1 MIKLFGWETRVNED
15 LAEKRAA
22 ELAMIWK
29 RKVLE
34 AFNGVLNHFIPLVHM
49 IVTYG
54 VFTIVQKKELNASIV
69 FSSLSGFNILRQ
81 QMFVSTSSIQFAGD
95 LMLISVPFS
104 DGHPL
109 HPRSHP
115 GESFARSSCRL
126 PPQHGTP

>member
-1 MIKLFGWETRVNED
+1 MSVLRMIKLFGWETRVNED

-81 QMFVSTSSIQFAGD
+81 QMFVSAPSI
-95 LMLISVPFS
+95 
-104 DGHPL
+104 
-109 HPRSHP
+109 
-115 GESFARSSCRL
+115 RL
-126 PPQHGTP
+126 LVILC